1 MADEITTVPEEQALF
16 QLSNGRYIMDE
27 AQSRVMFQIKEAQPE
42 HSHPISGTGY
52 SWDESGMA
60 ELFSECYKNDTRYC
74 PEAKSWFTYSEGA
87 WRKDTGSL
95 LVAEKIKEFCR
106 LMALYCGEIANEER
120 RTEYMKFIVKM
131 GDRRFRDRLMK
142 DAASVLPIASAEF
155 DANPYLINC
164 KNGTFD
170 LEKMEFREHDWKDF
184 LTMQTNFNY
193 TLQDARCRRWE
204 KFVAEVTCNDEDKAD
219 YRQTAVAGFLRER
232 ISESGQAQ
240 G

>member
-74 PEAKSWFTYSEGA
+74 PEAKSWFTYKDGA

-120 RTEYMKFIVKM
+120 RAEYMKFIVKM

-170 LEKMEFREHDWKDF
+170 LEKW
-184 LTMQTNFNY
+184 
-193 TLQDARCRRWE
+193 
-204 KFVAEVTCNDEDKAD
+204 
-219 YRQTAVAGFLRER
+219 
-232 ISESGQAQ
+232 SSGNMT
-240 G
+240 GKTS